1 MRDLFLKR
9 IYDPSSEVDGY
20 RILIDR
26 LWPRGITKEDVKL
39 THWVKDIA
47 PSHELRKWFG
57 HKPERFAEFR
67 DKYLMELQSNEQ
79 QSRAVEQI
87 ITLTTNNR
95 VTLLYAAKD
104 PIHNHARVLLE
115 ELLRRINEK
124 IDL

>member
-9 IYDPSSEVDGY
+9 IYEPSSEVDGY

-26 LWPRGITKEDVKL
+26 LWPRGITKEDAKL
-39 THWVKDIA
+39 TRWVKDIA

-87 ITLTTNNR
+87 ITLATNNR